1 MVGCHPVDSHGT
13 RAQYPS
19 VAFGGVPF
27 DTVNPL
33 SGATSRLAAMLLT
46 LAAVT
51 AGSVGTV
58 AAKDLRYPESG
69 PVAFLASSAGQLDR
83 QGGQVGKH
91 ACIGPDGSA
100 AISLTLMHEDAASLA
115 RTPDELANALLIAAK
130 AEPFNKHEKG
140 VIGGVPADSYYS
152 RLVSATSGP
161 QLMKLNMIKSV
172 HGYVVLETILTAA
185 TIDSAQQAALA
196 AALKGIR
203 LIGAASSPT
212 PPKGPTNP
220 SSTEVSSNPA
230 RTDGPSN
237 PTHVEAP
244 SNTARIEIPLKSLG
258 GTFVVPVFINGA
270 ITLNFVVDSGA
281 ADVAVPADVVGTLI
295 RAGTIEKSD
304 FTGKQ
309 KHMSLLTARFR
320 PPVTFI
326 IRSLKVGDILIENV
340 EAAFRP
346 LREASCSA
354 NRFSSDSN
362 RGRWTTTSTCWSS
375 NNRLPKALQ

>member
-1 MVGCHPVDSHGT
+1 MLL
-13 RAQYPS
+13 
-19 VAFGGVPF
+19 
-27 DTVNPL
+27 L
-33 SGATSRLAAMLLT
+33 SGA
-46 LAAVT
+46 VT
-51 AGSVGTV
+51 GGSAGIT

-69 PVAFLASSAGQLDR
+69 PVAFLLHLPDVWTARAGSAGSMM
-83 QGGQVGKH
+83 V
-91 ACIGPDGSA
+91 IGPDGSA
-100 AISLTLMHEDAASLA
+100 AIALMLMQEDASSLA
-115 RTPDELANALLIAAK
+115 KTPDELANTLLVAAK

-152 RLVSATSGP
+152 RLVSATNGR

-172 HGYVVLETILTAA
+172 QGYIVLETILTAA
-185 TIDSAQQAALA
+185 TIDGGQQATLN

-220 SSTEVSSNPA
+220 SRTEVSSNPA

-237 PTHVEAP
+237 PAHTESPA
-244 SNTARIEIPLKSLG
+244 NTTRTEVPLKSVG

-309 KHMSLLTARFR
+309 TYVLADGSAAPTS
-320 PPVTFI
+320 TFV

-340 EAAFRP
+340 KGSVSPTAGSLLLGQSF
-346 LREASCSA
+346 LQ
-354 NRFSSDSN
+354 RFKS
-362 RGRWTTTSTCWSS
+362 WSMD
-375 NNRLPKALQ
+375 NNKHVLVLEQN

>member
-1 MVGCHPVDSHGT
+1 
-13 RAQYPS
+13 
-19 VAFGGVPF
+19 
-27 DTVNPL
+27 
-33 SGATSRLAAMLLT
+33 MLL
-46 LAAVT
+46 LLGAVI
-51 AGSVGTV
+51 AGSTGIA
-58 AAKDLRYPESG
+58 AAKDVRYPESG
-69 PVAFLASSAGQLDR
+69 PVTFLLHLPDPWTAR
-83 QGGQVGKH
+83 VGKSGSMMV
-91 ACIGPDGSA
+91 IGPDGSA
-100 AISLTLMHEDAASLA
+100 AISLTLIHENELSLA

-152 RLVSATSGP
+152 RLVSATNGP

-220 SSTEVSSNPA
+220 SSTEVSSNSA
-230 RTDGPSN
+230 RTDDPSN
-237 PTHVEAP
+237 STHVEAP
-244 SNTARIEIPLKSLG
+244 SNTTRIEIPLKSLG

-281 ADVAVPADVVGTLI
+281 ADVAVPADVVGTLV

-304 FTGKQ
+304 ITGKQ
-309 KHMSLLTARFR
+309 KYMLADGSISPT
-320 PPVTFI
+320 VTFT
-326 IRSLKVGDILIENV
+326 IRSLKVGDVLIENV
-340 EAAFRP
+340 KGSVSPAAGSLLLGQSF
-346 LREASCSA
+346 LQ
-354 NRFSSDSN
+354 RFKS
-362 RGRWTTTSTCWSS
+362 WSMD
-375 NNRLPKALQ
+375 NNKHVLVLEQ

>member
-1 MVGCHPVDSHGT
+1 
-13 RAQYPS
+13 
-19 VAFGGVPF
+19 
-27 DTVNPL
+27 
-33 SGATSRLAAMLLT
+33 MLL
-46 LAAVT
+46 LLGAVT
-51 AGSVGTV
+51 AGSAGVT

-69 PVAFLASSAGQLDR
+69 PVTFLLHLPDIWTAK
-83 QGGQVGKH
+83 VGNSGSMMV
-91 ACIGPDGSA
+91 IGPDGSA
-100 AISLTLMHEDAASLA
+100 AISLTLMHENEVTLA
-115 RTPDELANALLIAAK
+115 KTRDELANTLFFAAK

-152 RLVSATSGP
+152 RRLASAKNGP
-161 QLMKLNMIKSV
+161 QLMKINMIRSV
-172 HGYVVLETILTAA
+172 SGYIVLETILTDS
-185 TIDSAQQAALA
+185 TIDSFQQAALA
-196 AALKGIR
+196 SALKGIR

-230 RTDGPSN
+230 RTDDPSN
-237 PTHVEAP
+237 PAHTEAP
-244 SNTARIEIPLKSLG
+244 SNATRTEVPLKSVG

-309 KHMSLLTARFR
+309 TYVLADGSAAPTS
-320 PPVTFI
+320 TFV

-340 EAAFRP
+340 RGSVSPAAGSLLLGQSF
-346 LREASCSA
+346 LQ
-354 NRFSSDSN
+354 RFKS
-362 RGRWTTTSTCWSS
+362 WSMD
-375 NNRLPKALQ
+375 NNKHVLVLEQN

>member
-1 MVGCHPVDSHGT
+1 MLALVAVAAGT
-13 RAQYPS
+13 A
-19 VAFGGVPF
+19 
-27 DTVNPL
+27 
-33 SGATSRLAAMLLT
+33 
-46 LAAVT
+46 
-51 AGSVGTV
+51 

-69 PVAFLASSAGQLDR
+69 PVAFQLHLPDIWTAK
-83 QGGQVGKH
+83 VGNSGSMLV
-91 ACIGPDGSA
+91 IGPDGSA
-100 AISLTLMHEDAASLA
+100 AISLTLMHENELTLA
-115 RTPDELANALLIAAK
+115 KTPDELANTLFFAAK

-152 RLVSATSGP
+152 RLVKPTGGT
-161 QLMKLNMIKSV
+161 QLMKINMIKSL
-172 HGYVVLETILTAA
+172 HGYIVLETILTNA
-185 TIDSAQQAALA
+185 TIDSFQQAALV

-212 PPKGPTNP
+212 SPKGPRNP
-220 SSTEVSSNPA
+220 SDTEVSSNPA

-244 SNTARIEIPLKSLG
+244 SNTTRIEIPLKSLG

-309 KHMSLLTARFR
+309 TYMLADGSVSPTK
-320 PPVTFI
+320 TFI
-326 IRSLKVGDILIENV
+326 IRSLKVGDVLIENV
-340 EAAFRP
+340 NGSVSPAAGALLLGQSF
-346 LREASCSA
+346 LQ
-354 NRFSSDSN
+354 RFKS
-362 RGRWTTTSTCWSS
+362 WSMD
-375 NNRLPKALQ
+375 NNKHVLVLEQ

>member
-1 MVGCHPVDSHGT
+1 VARCHPVDSRGRSGQNPSIAFWG
-13 RAQYPS
+13 RAIRYGQS
-19 VAFGGVPF
+19 II
-27 DTVNPL
+27 
-33 SGATSRLAAMLLT
+33 GATSRLAAMLL
-46 LAAVT
+46 LLGAVT
-51 AGSVGTV
+51 AGSAGVT

-69 PVAFLASSAGQLDR
+69 PVTFLLHLPDIWTAK
-83 QGGQVGKH
+83 VGNSGSMMV
-91 ACIGPDGSA
+91 IGPDGSA
-100 AISLTLMHEDAASLA
+100 AISLTLMHENEVTLA
-115 RTPDELANALLIAAK
+115 KTRDELANTLFFAAK

-152 RLVSATSGP
+152 RRLASAKNGP
-161 QLMKLNMIKSV
+161 QLMKINMIRSV
-172 HGYVVLETILTAA
+172 SGYIVLETILTDS
-185 TIDSAQQAALA
+185 TIDSFQQAALA
-196 AALKGIR
+196 SALKGIR

-230 RTDGPSN
+230 RTDDPSN
-237 PTHVEAP
+237 PAHTEAP
-244 SNTARIEIPLKSLG
+244 SNATRTEVPLKSVG

-309 KHMSLLTARFR
+309 TYVLADGSAAPTS
-320 PPVTFI
+320 TFV

-340 EAAFRP
+340 RGSVSPAAGSLLLGQSF
-346 LREASCSA
+346 LQ
-354 NRFSSDSN
+354 RFKS
-362 RGRWTTTSTCWSS
+362 WSMD
-375 NNRLPKALQ
+375 NNKHVLVLEQN

>member
-1 MVGCHPVDSHGT
+1 
-13 RAQYPS
+13 
-19 VAFGGVPF
+19 
-27 DTVNPL
+27 
-33 SGATSRLAAMLLT
+33 LAALL
-46 LAAVT
+46 LLLGAVT
-51 AGSVGTV
+51 AGSAGIT
-58 AAKDLRYPESG
+58 AAKDVRYPEKG
-69 PVAFLASSAGQLDR
+69 PVAFLLHLPDTWTAR
-83 QGGQVGKH
+83 VGKSGSMLVS
-91 ACIGPDGSA
+91 GPDGSA
-100 AISLTLMHEDAASLA
+100 AISLTLIHENELSLA

-152 RLVSATSGP
+152 RLVSATSAP

-172 HGYVVLETILTAA
+172 HGYVVLETILAAA

-196 AALKGIR
+196 AALNGIR

-220 SSTEVSSNPA
+220 SGTEVSSNPA

-237 PTHVEAP
+237 PALAAAP

-281 ADVAVPADVVGTLI
+281 ADVAVPADVVGTLV

-304 FTGKQ
+304 ITGKQ
-309 KHMSLLTARFR
+309 KYMLADGSISPT
-320 PPVTFI
+320 VTFT
-326 IRSLKVGDILIENV
+326 IRSLKVGDVLIENV
-340 EAAFRP
+340 KGSVSPAAGSLLLGQSF
-346 LREASCSA
+346 LQ
-354 NRFSSDSN
+354 RFKS
-362 RGRWTTTSTCWSS
+362 WSMD
-375 NNRLPKALQ
+375 NNKHVLVLEQN

>member
-1 MVGCHPVDSHGT
+1 
-13 RAQYPS
+13 
-19 VAFGGVPF
+19 
-27 DTVNPL
+27 
-33 SGATSRLAAMLLT
+33 MLLT
-46 LAAVT
+46 LAAMT
-51 AGSVGTV
+51 AGSAGAA

-69 PVAFLASSAGQLDR
+69 PVAFLLHLPDSWTAK
-83 QGGQVGKH
+83 VGH
-91 ACIGPDGSA
+91 SGTMLVIGPDGSA
-100 AISLTLMHEDAASLA
+100 AMSLMLMHEDASSLA
-115 RTPDELANALLIAAK
+115 KTPDELANTLLVAAK

-152 RLVSATSGP
+152 RLVSAANGP

-185 TIDSAQQAALA
+185 TIDSAQQAALT

-220 SSTEVSSNPA
+220 SRTEVSSNPA

-244 SNTARIEIPLKSLG
+244 SNTTRIEIPLKSVG
-258 GTFVVPVFINGA
+258 GTFVVPVFINGT

-281 ADVAVPADVVGTLI
+281 ADVSVPADVVGTLI
-295 RAGTIEKSD
+295 RAGTIGKSD

-309 KHMSLLTARFR
+309 TYVLADGSTA
-320 PPVTFI
+320 PTSTFV

-340 EAAFRP
+340 KGSVSPAAGSLLLGQSF
-346 LREASCSA
+346 LQ
-354 NRFSSDSN
+354 RFKS
-362 RGRWTTTSTCWSS
+362 WSMD
-375 NNRLPKALQ
+375 NNKQVLVLEQ